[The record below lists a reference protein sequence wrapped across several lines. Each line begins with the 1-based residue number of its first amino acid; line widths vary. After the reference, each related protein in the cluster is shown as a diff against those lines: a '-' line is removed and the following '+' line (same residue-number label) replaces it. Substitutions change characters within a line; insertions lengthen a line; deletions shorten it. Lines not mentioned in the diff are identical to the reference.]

1 MSNNF
6 LLFFLPVI
14 PLEFE
19 SPNTPEEILLKIKE
33 VCQGINK
40 HEAINVL
47 VFATVDGQTF
57 RIYFGPAS
65 QHTIISGN
73 VNACDTGAK
82 IRDTLTQSDGFS
94 MCYYGAMLIGLY
106 YTVYCL
112 FTKRYQDLL
121 TIPIILFM
129 VIYARNV
136 YLKEPIEFL
145 KKLVN
150 CKL

>member
-1 MSNNF
+1 LVQALNGTRGLMSNNF

-33 VCQGINK
+33 VCQGVNK

-82 IRDTLTQSDGFS
+82 IRATLTQSDGFPCVITEPCS
-94 MCYYGAMLIGLY
+94 SVCITQSIACSPSDIRI
-106 YTVYCL
+106 CL
-112 FTKRYQDLL
+112 PY
-121 TIPIILFM
+121 P
-129 VIYARNV
+129 
-136 YLKEPIEFL
+136 
-145 KKLVN
+145 
-150 CKL
+150 